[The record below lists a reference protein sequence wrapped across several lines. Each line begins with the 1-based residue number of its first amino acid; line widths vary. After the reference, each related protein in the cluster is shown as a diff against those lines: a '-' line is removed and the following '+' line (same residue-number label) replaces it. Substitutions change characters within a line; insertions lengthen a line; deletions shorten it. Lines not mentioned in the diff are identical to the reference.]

1 MGILSKMIETAKV
14 TAEVASNGLR
24 KFGYQSYI
32 KAKKASETVADEI
45 TPAAVKKAK
54 AVQQEFV
61 SPFDAPD
68 DDDRYFVE
76 HYKDEKAAVDG
87 VKRWNPH
94 QFPWQSSSSI
104 LPPIFR
110 FSHTLALI
118 ASYWGPDFVW
128 VIVLYCGYKL
138 RKLLEKMPLLALVTI
153 CMVIVSL
160 FLATQ

>member
-1 MGILSKMIETAKV
+1 MI
-14 TAEVASNGLR
+14 
-24 KFGYQSYI
+24 FGYECTALALVSGHESTGSNHTADI
-32 KAKKASETVADEI
+32 AASHESIMISDLRFSLGRRVRLISFLRHIGEPARISIATLVAI
-45 TPAAVKKAK
+45 ATLLC
-54 AVQQEFV
+54 
-61 SPFDAPD
+61 
-68 DDDRYFVE
+68 
-76 HYKDEKAAVDG
+76 
-87 VKRWNPH
+87 
-94 QFPWQSSSSI
+94 WQSSSSI